1 MSTPTVTA
9 IQYRPSRY
17 NQDYYIVKYSH
28 GIHTLLHREDL
39 VVIQWIA
46 EGNEPLPADDP
57 S

>member
-1 MSTPTVTA
+1 MSTPTVTT

-39 VVIQWIA
+39 VVIQWLA
-46 EGNEPLPADDP
+46 EGNEPLPADEP